1 MKTYNKLILAF
12 VLFLMCTLT
21 ESQVKR
27 YTIKSGKVLY
37 STTGNGSVMGTSIRT
52 KGTESLYFKDWGRT
66 EIKTAEYTE
75 TTVIKMFGKTNEE
88 TLKKQSVNKYEN
100 GQSYAVDFEN
110 QVIYSNTDMAM
121 GMIASQNP
129 ESNASDIGE
138 QMFINMGGKKVG
150 KGQVLAYSC
159 DIWEFAGGKQWLYK
173 GIPLKLEMK
182 IMGIT
187 TSTVANVAEFD
198 ISVPESHFVLPNY
211 PIQESQTPYQ
221 TDALLDE
228 MNDED
233 QDELNSDIKK
243 MQEMAKMSYS
253 KWRTLVIN
261 SDEEARSMSEEELRS
276 IYDMMQHMVK
286 QTK

>member
-52 KGTESLYFKDWGRT
+52 KGTESLYFKDWGRA

-88 TLKKQSVNKYEN
+88 TLKEQSVNKYEN

-121 GMIASQNP
+121 GMIACQNP

-138 QMFINMGGKKVG
+138 QMLINMGGKKVG

-159 DIWEFAGGKQWLYK
+159 DIWEIAGGKQWLYK
-173 GIPLKLEMK
+173 GIPLKLEMT

-211 PIQESQTPYQ
+211 PIQEAQTPYQ

-228 MNDED
+228 MNED

-253 KWRTLVIN
+253 EWRTLVIN

-276 IYDMMQHMVK
+276 IYDMMQQMVK